1 MTAPALQRRWPLALT
16 AATLLSLTAPA
27 AEGQTAARVGDLTR
41 RAGEVPRRLVGY
53 GLVVGLD
60 GTGDRTFGGF
70 GGTAMTVRS
79 VVNLLRRFSIEVPS
93 EQMRIRNVAA
103 VLVTA
108 EISPYLRA
116 GGRFEV
122 QVAALGDATSLRGG
136 VLWMTPLLTDPNQ
149 PPVATAQ
156 GALLVA
162 SDGTGR
168 ISSRQGNAGRIAD
181 GGLLELDLPAPALP
195 GQVRLALRSP
205 DLRAAS
211 RIAAAISAVHG
222 DTSARVE
229 DAGSI
234 RLNPGAQR
242 ADSVATWLAAIDT
255 LPVLVVETA
264 RVVIDGREGTVVVG
278 GEVRIGPATV
288 SHRGLTVRVG
298 GPAPDSG
305 PAQPAGSDSLSA
317 GMVRAAAGASV
328 QELVAGLHA
337 AGARAQDVA
346 AIFDALRAAG
356 ALRAE
361 VVVR

>member
-1 MTAPALQRRWPLALT
+1 
-16 AATLLSLTAPA
+16 
-27 AEGQTAARVGDLTR
+27 
-41 RAGEVPRRLVGY
+41 
-53 GLVVGLD
+53 
-60 GTGDRTFGGF
+60 
-70 GGTAMTVRS
+70 
-79 VVNLLRRFSIEVPS
+79 
-93 EQMRIRNVAA
+93 MRIRNVAA

-298 GPAPDSG
+298 GPPPDSSA
-305 PAQPAGSDSLSA
+305 AQPAGSDSLSA
-317 GMVRAAAGASV
+317 GMVRAGAGASV

-337 AGARAQDVA
+337 AGARDVA